1 MERPA
6 VPAPGIRHLRLKV
19 GVLLALI
26 PVLVIALAV
35 YALYA
40 RGVFEASRTL
50 VLIAPDAE
58 GVSVGMPVTFSGFPV
73 GTVSRMDLTENGK
86 VRIELEIREREAR
99 WLRTTSVF
107 TLDKAL
113 LGAAKIRA
121 TSPNMKDPPL
131 PPGAIRELATRD
143 AAQDMPQMI
152 ARANSILQNV
162 DNLTKPDSSFSQSLT
177 HLQAVTQRMAGDY
190 GVLEGV
196 TGSPEHARQVLQTV
210 DQVRSLIAS
219 LNGVS
224 VRMDGILAKA
234 DQRVFAQGG
243 VMDEAQKSFVQLNA
257 ILSDAR
263 ESLKKADAVL
273 ANAQGATADV
283 KGATANVKGA
293 TANVKEATSDL
304 VALRAEIDDGIAKIN
319 RLLDEINRKWPFA
332 HKAEIKTP

>member
-131 PPGAIRELATRD
+131 PPGAVRELATRD
-143 AAQDMPQMI
+143 AAQDIPQMI

-162 DNLTKPDSSFSQSLT
+162 DNLTKPDSSFSQSLA
-177 HLQAVTQRMAGDY
+177 HLQTVTERMAGDY
-190 GVLEGV
+190 GLLEGA

-210 DQVRSLIAS
+210 DQVRSLVAS

-224 VRMDGILAKA
+224 TRMDSVLAKT

-243 VMDEAQKSFVQLNA
+243 VMDEAQKSMVQLNA

-273 ANAQGATADV
+273 ANAQAATADV
-283 KGATANVKGA
+283 KGATANVK
-293 TANVKEATSDL
+293 EATVDL
-304 VALRAEIDDGIAKIN
+304 GALRAEVDDGIAKIN

-332 HKAEIKTP
+332 RKAEIKTP